1 MRRVRTRWLSW
12 GLGWV
17 LGLAGVGWARAQ
29 EAGLIQLLRRIEAHR
44 QLVWHYHAA
53 WLQQEAA
60 RNRFRLPVRP
70 PEPLPLALHV
80 RYPALAPKGT
90 PPSLEA
96 AFFVLHHYRVVRRYE
111 QTWFLRRFG
120 QEGWAYLGSQGWTP
134 LDTLPTSELRAR
146 LQAHF
151 GSPTRTLAEAELYQ
165 RRPREEYIQFEY
177 WFVLN
182 DSIPFRVLDV
192 NGPFERGVVVASA
205 PRYRDQLRQLRA
217 ALLDR
222 LITDPRRAAFADYYF
237 QKETDTWYVTGF
249 DGRVFWLRPIR
260 APRSLQGRP
269 PVVSAE

>member
-1 MRRVRTRWLSW
+1 MRSARTWWLCW
-12 GLGWV
+12 GLGWTLS
-17 LGLAGVGWARAQ
+17 LGLRWAWAQ
-29 EAGLIQLLRRIEAHR
+29 EAELTQLLRRIEAHR
-44 QLVWHYHAA
+44 RLVWSYHAA

-80 RYPALAPKGT
+80 RYPVLAPKAPPASASRT
-90 PPSLEA
+90 PFA
-96 AFFVLHHYRVVRRYE
+96 LHHYHVVRRYE
-111 QTWFLRRFG
+111 QAWFQRRFG
-120 QEGWAYLGSQGWTP
+120 QDGWAYLGSQGWTP
-134 LDTLPTSELRAR
+134 LDTLPTPELRAR

-151 GSPTRTLAEAELYQ
+151 GAPTRTLAETELYQ

-182 DSIPFRVLDV
+182 DSIPLRVLDV
-192 NGPFERGVVVASA
+192 NGPFERGIVVASA
-205 PRYRDQLRQLRA
+205 PRYREQLKQLRA

-249 DGRVFWLRPIR
+249 DGRDFWLRPMR

-269 PVVSAE
+269 PVISTE